1 MLSETELQ
9 DLLLAVLSGSAPAA
23 EQVLAAADLSDEV
36 RDRLQRAV
44 AAESPAEAAGALGDQ
59 LHLMSADRDL
69 VNECYRAA
77 FYAGPASLE
86 MADNPLFAY
95 FVSRRSGRPLDKWV
109 HYFLVY
115 HQVLSAYRGQPVKV
129 FEIGTYHG
137 GGLDLLSHYLGPQAQ
152 VYGMDIEMGSERVGE
167 PHTVIVGDQSD
178 PDWLQRMSQAY
189 GPFDIVIDDGGH
201 TMKQQIVSAETLFPL
216 LNDGGV
222 YIVEDCHTSY
232 WERFQDAEQTF
243 LDWVRDRIDDLNT
256 VHIDGREFTVWSDHL
271 DSIAVHD
278 SLVVLHKKQRFRP
291 FCEMVGT
298 NEFLLRNRLQASALI
313 ALRAVR
319 DETNRELTEALAEV
333 RQSLAEVRGE
343 LAGTQAELAGVREE
357 LASSRGEVAAMRAS
371 RSWRMTAGLRREH
384 REG

>member
-1 MLSETELQ
+1 MLTETELQ
-9 DLLLAVLSGSAPAA
+9 DLLLAVLSESSPAA
-23 EQVLAAADLSDEV
+23 EEVLSGSDLTDEV
-36 RDRLQRAV
+36 RTRLH
-44 AAESPAEAAGALGDQ
+44 AALAALSPAEAAAALGDE
-59 LHLMSADRDL
+59 LHLMEADRDL

-109 HYFLVY
+109 HYFPVY
-115 HQVLSAYRGQPVKV
+115 HQVLSRYRGQPVKV

-152 VYGMDIEMGSERVGE
+152 IYGMDIEMGSERVGE

-222 YIVEDCHTSY
+222 YIAEDCHTSY
-232 WERFQDAEQTF
+232 WERFQDTDQTF
-243 LDWVRDRIDDLNT
+243 LDWVRDRIDDLNA
-256 VHIDGREFTVWSDHL
+256 VHIDGRAFTVWSDHL

-278 SLVVLHKKQRFRP
+278 SVVVLHKKRRFRP
-291 FCEMVGT
+291 FSEMVGT
-298 NEFLLRNRLQASALI
+298 NEFLLRSRLQAGALI
-313 ALRAVR
+313 AMRTIR
-319 DETNRELTEALAEV
+319 DHTNWELTEELAQVKE
-333 RQSLAEVRGE
+333 SLAEVR
-343 LAGTQAELAGVREE
+343 AELAETQQELESSQQAVDSTREQLTAIE
-357 LASSRGEVAAMRAS
+357 AS
-371 RSWRMTAGLRREH
+371 RSWRMTSGLRKMRGHE
-384 REG
+384 